1 MSTTARRST
10 RLQTPRQRSPANTT
24 VQRQHQLVNIRNE
37 LLQKITAQ
45 KEISKIANEEQ
56 DNIEATLTSTN
67 LQDGLTVKNIETLK
81 RQYRK
86 ANAKQREIVDG
97 ITQLQTELRTTL
109 AELNHIITQERA
121 RNRAQGKKRKSTL
134 SRKKRHSKK

>member
-10 RLQTPRQRSPANTT
+10 RLQTPRQQRSPADPT

-97 ITQLQTELRTTL
+97 ITQLQIELRTTL
-109 AELNHIITQERA
+109 AELNHIITQERT
-121 RNRAQGKKRKSTL
+121 RNRAQGKKAL

>member
-10 RLQTPRQRSPANTT
+10 RLQTPRQRSPTDPT

-97 ITQLQTELRTTL
+97 STQLQ
-109 AELNHIITQERA
+109 I
-121 RNRAQGKKRKSTL
+121 
-134 SRKKRHSKK
+134 

>member
-67 LQDGLTVKNIETLK
+67 LQDGLTVKDIETLK

>member
-56 DNIEATLTSTN
+56 DNIEPTLTSTN

-97 ITQLQTELRTTL
+97 ITQLQIELRTTL

>member
-10 RLQTPRQRSPANTT
+10 RLQTPRQRSPTDPT

-97 ITQLQTELRTTL
+97 ITQLQTELRTRL
-109 AELNHIITQERA
+109 AELNYIITQERA
-121 RNRAQGKKRKSTL
+121 RNRAHGRKRKTAL

>member
-10 RLQTPRQRSPANTT
+10 RLQTPRQRSPADPT

-45 KEISKIANEEQ
+45 KEISKIANDEQ

-67 LQDGLTVKNIETLK
+67 LQDGLTVKDIETLK

-97 ITQLQTELRTTL
+97 ITQLQTDLRTRL
-109 AELNHIITQERA
+109 AELNYIITQKRA
-121 RNRAQGKKRKSTL
+121 RNRAHGRKRKTAL

>member
-10 RLQTPRQRSPANTT
+10 RLQTPRQRSPTDPT

-97 ITQLQTELRTTL
+97 ITQLQIELRTTL
-109 AELNHIITQERA
+109 AELNHIITQERT
-121 RNRAQGKKRKSTL
+121 RNRAQGKKAL